1 MGTVLTAFGL
11 VLVIEGVLPLL
22 APGLWRE
29 TFRRILQLS
38 DGQIRFFGLA
48 SLAAGLALVAIARA

>member
-1 MGTVLTAFGL
+1 VGTVLTAFGL